1 MTLDDSMS
9 KSATSYATILAQ
21 RGGLKPSSSSDG
33 ENLAMGCSQNGLSAE
48 AAVNMWLVVI

>member
-48 AAVNMWLVVI
+48 AAVNMW